1 MTSGAT
7 KPAFATRDARAD
19 DAAAIAA
26 IYEPYVLTGTATFE
40 IEPPDAAAM
49 AARVAAVQ
57 ASGWPWLVAEADGL
71 LGWASACQFRDR
83 AAYRFTGEVSIYL
96 RGDAVRRGV
105 GTALLT
111 ALVARAA
118 ASGARQLVAVIGDSA
133 NAASIGLH
141 AAQGFVH
148 AGTLHGV
155 GHKFGRAL
163 DVVYMQRSL
172 VPASPGG

>member
-1 MTSGAT
+1 MIV
-7 KPAFATRDARAD
+7 RDARPS

-26 IYEPYVLTGTATFE
+26 IYAPHVLTGTATFE
-40 IEPPDAAAM
+40 IDPPSAEVM
-49 AARVAAVQ
+49 AGRVAAVQ
-57 ASGWPWLVAEADGL
+57 SSGWPWLVAERDGL

-96 RGDAVRRGV
+96 QGDVLRQGV
-105 GTALLT
+105 GSTLLT

-118 ASGARQLVAVIGDSA
+118 AAGARQLVAVIGDSA

-155 GHKFGRAL
+155 GHKFGRWL

-172 VPASPGG
+172 DDGGK